1 MKPTLSSKK
10 AAGYFNVNES
20 TVKRWADSGA
30 LKCYRTEG
38 GHRKFLLEDLKLY
51 AKKNNYVT
59 SDFIFTGKN
68 DEYKQDV
75 IGRNYKSLIKKL
87 KKNILDG
94 NTDKTYG
101 LLYTLYIN
109 DFSLEE
115 IFDDIVKET
124 MIIIG
129 REWADNKLNIENE
142 HIATNTL
149 IASLHQLERIVTR
162 KPGIKKTVLCAGL
175 ENDYHE
181 AGLLCVKITL
191 EEEGWNV
198 IYPGINL
205 PFESISA
212 LINRSKTD
220 LICISSTYIKDQKD
234 YLKKVRDLKKLCE
247 EKGSLLI
254 IGGENELKKDLI
266 ELTCNSIAE
275 LKSILKNIK

>member
-1 MKPTLSSKK
+1 MKQTISSKK

-20 TVKRWADSGA
+20 TIKRWADSGA

-51 AKKNNYVT
+51 AKENNYVT
-59 SDFIFTGKN
+59 SDFIFTGIN
-68 DEYKQDV
+68 GEYKNDV

-87 KKNILDG
+87 KRNILSGD
-94 NTDKTYG
+94 TEKTYG
-101 LLYTLYIN
+101 LLNTLYMN

-115 IFDDIVKET
+115 IFDYIVKET

-129 REWADNKLNIENE
+129 KEWAEKTLNIENE

-149 IASLHQLERIVTR
+149 IASLHQFERVISKR
-162 KPGIKKTVLCAGL
+162 QNLNKSALCAGL

-205 PFESISA
+205 PFKSISD
-212 LINRSKTD
+212 LVTKSKTD
-220 LICISSTYIKDQKD
+220 LICISSTYIKDQED
-234 YLKKVRDLKKLCE
+234 YIKKLNDLKKIC
-247 EKGSLLI
+247 KKTGSVLI
-254 IGGENELKKDLI
+254 VGGENKLKSDI
-266 ELTCNSIAE
+266 SELTCKSITE
-275 LKSILKNIK
+275 LKSIIKKFK